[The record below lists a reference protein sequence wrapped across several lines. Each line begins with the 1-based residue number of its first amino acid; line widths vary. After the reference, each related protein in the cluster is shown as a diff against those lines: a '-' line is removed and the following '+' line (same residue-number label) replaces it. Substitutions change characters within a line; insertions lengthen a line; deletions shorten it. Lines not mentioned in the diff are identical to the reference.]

1 MDADLFSR
9 ITKQGLTFDD
19 VSLVPRASNVQ
30 PHEADT
36 SSYLTAGI
44 KLAVPLRSAAMD
56 TVTEVDMAQALAR
69 AGGIGV
75 LHRNLSI
82 QAQAAMVAN
91 VKRSEAGMVSDPVS
105 IGAGRTVGDAFDL
118 MRQHHI
124 GGIPVVDGGGLLVG
138 IVTNR
143 DLRFEEHLE
152 RPVTD
157 VMTAAPKL
165 ITAPVGTTLIQARA
179 LFGEHRIE
187 KLPLV
192 DTEGHLAG
200 LITVKDLMKAAAFP
214 HATKDAKGRLRVGA
228 AVGVG
233 ADAKDRAA
241 ALVEAGVDVIV
252 VDTAHGHARAVVEM
266 VDWLKRE
273 SKVDTIGGNIATG
286 DAARALADVGA
297 DGVKAGVGPG
307 SICTTR
313 VIAGVGV
320 PQVTAIMEIA
330 HALRCTSVRVI
341 ADGGI
346 RYSGDIAKAIAAG
359 ADTVMCGGLF
369 AGTDEAP
376 GQVIVVNG
384 ERFMEYNGMGSIKSM
399 ASRASFSKDRYSQEG
414 VAAEK
419 LVPEGVEG
427 RVSYRG
433 GVGPIIYQLLGG
445 LRAAMGYCGTPT
457 VAQMQTE
464 TEFVQVSHASLVEAH
479 PHDIVIAKTPPNYIR
494 S

>member
-44 KLAVPLRSAAMD
+44 KLAVPLLSAAMD

-179 LFGEHRIE
+179 LFGEHRVE
-187 KLPLV
+187 KLPWW
-192 DTEGHLAG
+192 T
-200 LITVKDLMKAAAFP
+200 P
-214 HATKDAKGRLRVGA
+214 R
-228 AVGVG
+228 
-233 ADAKDRAA
+233 
-241 ALVEAGVDVIV
+241 
-252 VDTAHGHARAVVEM
+252 
-266 VDWLKRE
+266 
-273 SKVDTIGGNIATG
+273 
-286 DAARALADVGA
+286 
-297 DGVKAGVGPG
+297 
-307 SICTTR
+307 
-313 VIAGVGV
+313 
-320 PQVTAIMEIA
+320 
-330 HALRCTSVRVI
+330 
-341 ADGGI
+341 
-346 RYSGDIAKAIAAG
+346 
-359 ADTVMCGGLF
+359 
-369 AGTDEAP
+369 GT
-376 GQVIVVNG
+376 
-384 ERFMEYNGMGSIKSM
+384 
-399 ASRASFSKDRYSQEG
+399 
-414 VAAEK
+414 
-419 LVPEGVEG
+419 
-427 RVSYRG
+427 
-433 GVGPIIYQLLGG
+433 
-445 LRAAMGYCGTPT
+445 
-457 VAQMQTE
+457 
-464 TEFVQVSHASLVEAH
+464 
-479 PHDIVIAKTPPNYIR
+479 
-494 S
+494 